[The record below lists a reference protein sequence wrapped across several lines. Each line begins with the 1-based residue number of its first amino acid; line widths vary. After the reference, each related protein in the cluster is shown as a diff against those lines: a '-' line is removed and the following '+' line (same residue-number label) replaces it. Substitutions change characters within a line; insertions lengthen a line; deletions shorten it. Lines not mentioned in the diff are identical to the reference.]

1 MFIGGVFA
9 VSYWDWEANGACRVL
24 FLLPL
29 MLWDFKC
36 IWIVWLLLAT
46 DKKSSDASKLS
57 EPNYVL
63 GFNATNL

>member
-1 MFIGGVFA
+1 MSIGGVCA
-9 VSYWDWEANGACRVL
+9 VSAWDWEANGAGRVL

-29 MLWDFKC
+29 ILWDFKC

-46 DKKSSDASKLS
+46 GKKSSDVLKLS